1 MTIYTAAITLILLMD
16 PLGNVPIFLSV
27 LNKTAPE
34 KRRRIVIREMLIA
47 LLILLVFLYFGQYI
61 MTGMGVTGPALNI
74 AGGVILFLVA
84 IRMIFPGNQLAH
96 SQEDEDD
103 PFIVPLAV
111 PLIAGPSAMA
121 VIILFATRE
130 PDRMMD
136 WTLALVIAWA
146 STGIILLLS
155 EHLRRILKERGLR
168 AVARLMGM
176 ILTTMAIQMMLNGY
190 GEFIKGQP

>member
-1 MTIYTAAITLILLMD
+1 MSIYTAAITIVLLMD
-16 PLGNVPIFLSV
+16 PLGNIPIFLSV

-34 KRRRIVIREMLIA
+34 KRRRVLIREILIA
-47 LLILLVFLYFGQYI
+47 LLILLLFLWFGQYI
-61 MTGMGVTGPALNI
+61 MTGMGVTGPALSI

-84 IRMIFPGNQLAH
+84 IRMIFPGSVQSH
-96 SQEDEDD
+96 TQEEEDD

-121 VIILFATRE
+121 VMILMATRE

-136 WTLALVIAWA
+136 WTIALVIAWA
-146 STGIILLLS
+146 STGVILLLS

-168 AVARLMGM
+168 AMARLMGM
-176 ILTTMAIQMMLNGY
+176 ILTTMAIQMVLNGY
-190 GEFIKGQP
+190 AEFLKS